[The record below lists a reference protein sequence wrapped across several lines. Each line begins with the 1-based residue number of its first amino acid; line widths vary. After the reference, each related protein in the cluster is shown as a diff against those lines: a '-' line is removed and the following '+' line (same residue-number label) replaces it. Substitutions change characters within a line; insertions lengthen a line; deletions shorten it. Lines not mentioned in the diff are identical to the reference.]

1 MRAERVQR
9 LLRALSR
16 GERSGR
22 LRGLSQVLLG
32 LLLPRTRQLAAHATL
47 ELARELRKL
56 LLVALEARLPFRF
69 PRPTALARVP
79 AGTNVL
85 GNHERLV
92 LPAQV
97 LARRSDLVDA
107 ERGTVRGFGALLVR
121 RAEADDRLA
130 ADQARPIALGLGGGD

>member
-9 LLRALSR
+9 LLRALSS

-22 LRGLSQVLLG
+22 LRDLGQILLG
-32 LLLPRTRQLAAHATL
+32 FLLPCARQLAAHAAL

-56 LLVALEARLPFRF
+56 LLVALETRLPFRF
-69 PRPTALARVP
+69 PRPTALARIP
-79 AGTNVL
+79 AGTDVL

-107 ERGTVRGFGALLVR
+107 ERG
-121 RAEADDRLA
+121 
-130 ADQARPIALGLGGGD
+130 